1 MTAFIEIPRFIFLFS
16 GHMIDKPD
24 RKLPRFP
31 PECEPSI
38 AAAIDATLTELGAGP
53 ADLGITQGACGG
65 DLLFAEAMLKRGA
78 ALELHLPLPEETF
91 VVKSVDFTKASSAV
105 PDRWRERFYAVRQHR
120 SVRTKVM
127 PAESES
133 DESDG
138 VFERCNLWMLEHALS
153 FGADKVRFIC
163 VWNGDG
169 GDGPGGTDH
178 MREAVQESGGAE
190 CWIDT
195 RKLCQQR

>member
-1 MTAFIEIPRFIFLFS
+1 
-16 GHMIDKPD
+16 MIDKPD

-38 AAAIDATLTELGAGP
+38 AAAIDAKLTELGAGP
-53 ADLGITQGACGG
+53 DDLGITQGACGG

-91 VVKSVDFTKASSAV
+91 VVKSVDFKKASSAV
-105 PDRWRERFYAVRQHR
+105 PDRWRDRFHTVRQQP
-120 SVRTKVM
+120 SVRTTVM
-127 PAESES
+127 PAESRSE
-133 DESDG
+133 ESDG
-138 VFERCNLWMLEHALS
+138 VFERCNLWMLERALS

-178 MREAVQESGGAE
+178 MREAVQKSGGAE

-195 RKLCQQR
+195 RRLCLQR

>member
-1 MTAFIEIPRFIFLFS
+1 MAALNEIPRLVFLFS

-31 PECEPSI
+31 PECESSI
-38 AAAIDATLTELGAGP
+38 AAAIDAALTELGAGP

-65 DLLFAEAMLKRGA
+65 DLLFSEAMLKRGA
-78 ALELHLPLPEETF
+78 ALELHLPLPEQTF
-91 VVKSVDFTKASSAV
+91 VVRSVDFRKASSAV
-105 PDRWRERFYAVRQHR
+105 PDRWRERFHAVRQQR
-120 SVRTKVM
+120 SVRTTVM
-127 PAESES
+127 PADSESE
-133 DESDG
+133 ESDS
-138 VFERCNLWMLEHALS
+138 VFERCNLWMLERAIS
-153 FGADKVRFIC
+153 FGATNVRFIC

-178 MREAVQESGGAE
+178 MRKAVKQIGGAE

>member
-1 MTAFIEIPRFIFLFS
+1 
-16 GHMIDKPD
+16 MIDKPE

-31 PECEPSI
+31 PECESSI
-38 AAAIDATLTELGAGP
+38 AAAIDAALTELGAGP

-78 ALELHLPLPEETF
+78 SLELHLPLPEESF
-91 VVKSVDFTKASSAV
+91 VVKSVDFRKASSAV
-105 PDRWRERFYAVRQHR
+105 ADRWRERFYTVRQHR
-120 SVRTKVM
+120 SVRATVM
-127 PAESES
+127 HAESES
-133 DESDG
+133 GESDG

-178 MREAVQESGGAE
+178 MRKAVQKSGGAE
-190 CWIDT
+190 CWIDI
-195 RKLCQQR
+195 RKLCPQR

>member
-1 MTAFIEIPRFIFLFS
+1 
-16 GHMIDKPD
+16 MIDKPD

-31 PECEPSI
+31 PECEPRI
-38 AAAIDATLTELGAGP
+38 AAAIDAALTELGAGA

-78 ALELHLPLPEETF
+78 PLELLLPLPEETF
-91 VVKSVDFTKASSAV
+91 VARSVDFKKASSAV
-105 PDRWRERFYAVRQHR
+105 PDRWRERFEAVRKQR
-120 SVRTKVM
+120 TVRTTVM
-127 PAESES
+127 PDDSES
-133 DESDG
+133 KESDG
-138 VFERCNLWMLEHALS
+138 VFERCNLWMLERALS

-178 MREAVQESGGAE
+178 MRKAVQKSGGAE